1 MRQQISDMG
10 STMQSPKTLEKSMTI
25 LGKLTFTKEI
35 QALNDRTAHARSK
48 FVDGVNVQLKAL
60 TAEVESR
67 PFKLTKERREKNEE
81 TGEMVKTEKEVR
93 FSVWWTKGVKGYSV
107 EPRYG
112 SKRIQLSD
120 MGSIIQT
127 GDKLSDVKAVLEL
140 LIEAAKAGELDT
152 SLLKASERK
161 AKPKAE
167 AVEGDKTPATGKTQR
182 TTRGH

>member
-1 MRQQISDMG
+1 
-10 STMQSPKTLEKSMTI
+10 MTI
-25 LGKLTFTKEI
+25 LGKLTFTKEM
-35 QALNDRTAHARSK
+35 QALNDRTAHVRSK
-48 FVDGVNVQLKAL
+48 FVDGVNVQLEAL

-81 TGEMVKTEKEVR
+81 TGEVTKTEKEVR

-112 SKRIQLSD
+112 SKRIQLSV

-140 LIEAAKAGELDT
+140 LIQAANAGELDKP
-152 SLLKASERK
+152 LLAVSERK
-161 AKPKAE
+161 EKPKAE
-167 AVEGDKTPATGKTQR
+167 KPLAVEGDKTPATGKAQR

>member
-1 MRQQISDMG
+1 
-10 STMQSPKTLEKSMTI
+10 MTI
-25 LGKLTFTKEI
+25 LGKLTFTKEM
-35 QALNDRTAHARSK
+35 QALNDRTTHVRSK
-48 FVDGVNVQLKAL
+48 FVDGANVQLEAL
-60 TAEVESR
+60 KAEVESR
-67 PFKLTKERREKNEE
+67 PFKLTKEHREKNEE
-81 TGEMVKTEKEVR
+81 TGEVVKREKEVR

-112 SKRIQLSD
+112 SKRIQLSA

-152 SLLKASERK
+152 ALLAVSERK

-167 AVEGDKTPATGKTQR
+167 AVEGDKTPTTGKTQR

>member
-1 MRQQISDMG
+1 
-10 STMQSPKTLEKSMTI
+10 MTI
-25 LGKLTFTKEI
+25 LGKLTFTKEM
-35 QALNDRTAHARSK
+35 QALNDRTAHVRDK

-140 LIEAAKAGELDT
+140 LIEAAKAGELD
-152 SLLKASERK
+152 SQLLKASERK
-161 AKPKAE
+161 EKSKAE
-167 AVEGDKTPATGKTQR
+167 KPLAVEGDKTPATGKVQR